1 MGKILPIFYTKRPVE
16 LVRQVSRGTAPGDDQ
31 CNILEYMEAKAL
43 GKSKVDEPVL
53 QGDTEGEQKDSKG
66 KGGVGIRA
74 KAPPAEMSVCQGK
87 AIVLCVDLQMT
98 PV

>member
-1 MGKILPIFYTKRPVE
+1 MDKILPIFYTKRPVE
-16 LVRQVSRGTAPGDDQ
+16 LVRQVSRGTAPGGDQ
-31 CNILEYMEAKAL
+31 CNILEYMEAL

-53 QGDTEGEQKDSKG
+53 QGDTEGEQKDSEG

-74 KAPPAEMSVCQGK
+74 KAPPAETCVCQGK
-87 AIVLCVDLQMT
+87 VMVLCVDLQMA